1 MQILSNPFPDL
12 ETQKTDPIKNT
23 KSSNEIQFKD
33 KNRKCVKN
41 INLLS
46 FVDELED
53 GEDSLVPVSESKSCH
68 DFENEGLE
76 SYQPLVT
83 SFEPV
88 TGEVASCVVT
98 GEVASCVAT
107 GDSSQLQS
115 EASLVEDQNKTNSHT
130 ETLFIEKSQLNKN
143 KLKDSSVQP
152 NKPLT
157 KVHRIITNCYPQIMT
172 KIITFAV

>member
-33 KNRKCVKN
+33 KNRKSVKN

-83 SFEPV
+83 SFEP
-88 TGEVASCVVT
+88 VT